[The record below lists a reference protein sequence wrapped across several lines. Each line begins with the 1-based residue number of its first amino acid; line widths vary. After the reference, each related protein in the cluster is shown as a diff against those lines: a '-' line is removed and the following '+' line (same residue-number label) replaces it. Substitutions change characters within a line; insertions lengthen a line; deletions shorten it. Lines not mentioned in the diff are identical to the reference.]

1 MSDHAYLFNV
11 SPSGT
16 TINTGNLVSNTGVS
30 ALLVTPG
37 TGGTIVSDSSQSLEG
52 GLSALLTPGGTQTQV
67 LRLPF
72 PSATRQGAVCLH
84 HRRGTLGAF
93 DLLSVRHASG
103 QLFRIGIS
111 GTGSVQAKDGSGN
124 TLGSTSPGS
133 AWAIDRWN
141 RIEFKF
147 SNSGGTTAGTI
158 DIAVYNAD
166 STTATGTL
174 SLAGVNLGDADAVSM
189 DIGTPTSTSLTIPH
203 WLDAIQMGSERTTFF
218 GPYVDL
224 PPAPVLNTLEAVTI
238 GPGEQ
243 KEITAT
249 LASGTAT
256 SWSWRHIS
264 GPNVTMSGSGAT
276 RTLTGPSIMPPG
288 SSVAV
293 FGVKAINDPVE
304 SIEQTVSVTILPQL
318 SWTRVHGGDWVGSRV
333 VPA

>member
-1 MSDHAYLFNV
+1 VADHAFLFNLT
-11 SPSGT
+11 PAGT
-16 TINTGNLVSNTGVS
+16 AFTTGNTVSNTGVAAQTVS
-30 ALLVTPG
+30 AG
-37 TGGTIVSDSSQSLEG
+37 SGGTLTADAAQVFEG
-52 GLSALLTPGGTQTQV
+52 ATSILLTPGGTQTQV

-72 PSATRQGAVCLH
+72 PAATRKGAVSLF
-84 HRRGTLGAF
+84 HRRGALGAF
-93 DLLSVRHASG
+93 DLINVRYSGG

-111 GTGSVQAKDGSGN
+111 GTGSVQAKDASGN
-124 TLGSTSPGS
+124 TLGSTTPGS

-147 SNSGGTTAGTI
+147 DNSGGTTAGAI
-158 DIAVYNAD
+158 DVAVYDANA
-166 STTATGTL
+166 TTPTGAL
-174 SLAGVNLGDADAVSM
+174 SLTGVNLGNLDAVAI
-189 DIGTPTSTSLTIPH
+189 DIGTPNASSLTIPH